1 MYSELKKRVHYILE
15 PREKAPLVSQLV
27 LLSIMVL
34 IVLNVIAII
43 LDTVEGYSSSYHHF
57 FRAFNFFSVMVFTV
71 EYILRVWSCTED
83 KRYRDPIRGRI
94 KYIFS
99 PLALIDLIAILPF
112 YIPMFTNLDL
122 RFLRA
127 LRLFR
132 IFKMTR
138 YSSRFRIF
146 MTVLRDKKEEI
157 LIAFMFVAVL
167 LVISA
172 SLMYYAENKSQPVEF
187 SNIPETMWWAVVT
200 LTTVGYGEV
209 VPVTPIGRILAGVVA
224 ILGIS
229 MFAIPAGIIAS
240 GFMEQFQATHR
251 KKGDFCP
258 HCGKR
263 IH

>member
-1 MYSELKKRVHYILE
+1 MYRELKKKVHHILE
-15 PREKAPLVSQLV
+15 PGDKAPFVSQLFV
-27 LLSIMVL
+27 IFIMAL

-43 LDTVEGYSSSYHHF
+43 LDTVESYNSSYHYY
-57 FRAFNFFSVMVFTV
+57 FRIFNFFSVMVFTV
-71 EYILRVWSCTED
+71 EYLLRVWSCTEQ
-83 KRYRDPIRGRI
+83 KKYQHPIYGRLKFI
-94 KYIFS
+94 IT

-112 YIPMFTNLDL
+112 YIPMVTNVDL

-138 YSSRFRIF
+138 YSSRFKIF
-146 MTVLRDKKEEI
+146 MAVLRDKREEI
-157 LIAFMFVAVL
+157 FISAMLVALL

-172 SLMYYAENKSQPVEF
+172 SLMFFVENKVQPEEF
-187 SNIPETMWWAVVT
+187 SSIPKAMWWAVVT

-209 VPVTPIGRILAGVVA
+209 VPITPFGRVLAGFVA
-224 ILGIS
+224 VLGIS

-240 GFMEQFQATHR
+240 GFMEQFQ
-251 KKGDFCP
+251 KKHKKHGDFCP

-263 IH
+263 IE